1 MPDIAGLLKA
11 EIVRLS
17 KKTVRQHLAPLQ
29 RASQTHRHEI
39 ASLKKQIVS
48 LERQLSTLKRTRA
61 KPAAAA
67 EAPSDAAKHRF
78 VAKGL
83 RSLRTRL
90 GVSQQEFGALVGV
103 SAQSVYNW
111 ERQTAKPRPAQL
123 AAIAAV
129 REMGKR
135 AARARLD
142 ELAGTASDA

>member
-17 KKTVRQHLAPLQ
+17 KKTIRQHMASVQ
-29 RASQTHRHEI
+29 RASATHLREI
-39 ASLKKQIVS
+39 ASLKRQIAT
-48 LERQLSTLKRTRA
+48 LEKKIAVLQRTGVAR
-61 KPAAAA
+61 PAPAGA
-67 EAPSDAAKHRF
+67 DADTRHRF

-90 GVSQQEFGALVGV
+90 GLSQQEFGLLVGV
-103 SAQSVYNW
+103 SSQSVYNW
-111 ERQTAKPRPAQL
+111 ERETARPRPVQL

-135 AARARLD
+135 QARRRVE
-142 ELAGTASDA
+142 ELTAQ